1 MKIEE
6 KNAGKKSQGDRGK
19 KKADGSPAEEGPN
32 QKGEKGEELEDE
44 AEVPPGGVEIEE
56 IVVDPEKAESAQAD
70 AEAPVDRFET
80 GLEGAEEVN
89 EMGQPVHGIKAEE
102 AVGDPSSPGDAP
114 WFGGRANGGL
124 G

>member
-1 MKIEE
+1 MKIKE

-102 AVGDPSSPGDAP
+102 AVGYPSSPGDAP